1 MTLGTRAEGFTDSP
15 GRATQAARVQ
25 AAGRTVTSE
34 WALNR
39 PGTRQESL
47 GWSNVG
53 RQLCF
58 QMWPLQLWSPQRLE
72 SSCTAPLPALHHGC
86 LSTSCLHG
94 DLIRT

>member
-47 GWSNVG
+47 GWSMWAGSCASRCG
-53 RQLCF
+53 R
-58 QMWPLQLWSPQRLE
+58 
-72 SSCTAPLPALHHGC
+72 SSSGVPKDSRAPAQHPSLPCTTAA
-86 LSTSCLHG
+86 
-94 DLIRT
+94 